1 MRSQTAFLPILSRLT
16 RGLLTRHFLALN
28 PLVLSLLV
36 LNFLVGPAIARVD
49 QRGTWQ
55 AKVPAKDRDRGN
67 PLPDDSQVIDA
78 GAKIFARNCASC
90 HGKDACGSGRR
101 PSLRTPRVQ
110 TATDGE
116 LQWLLRN
123 GSIAQ
128 GMPSWS
134 RLPEVQRW
142 QLVRYLHSLP
152 PADPDQSR

>member
-1 MRSQTAFLPILSRLT
+1 MKWPIASLPLRS
-16 RGLLTRHFLALN
+16 FLALN
-28 PLVLSLLV
+28 LLAPSLLV
-36 LNFLVGPAIARVD
+36 LTLLVAPAIARAD
-49 QRGTWQ
+49 QRGTWL
-55 AKVPAKDRDRGN
+55 AKVPAKDRDRPN
-67 PLPDDSQVIDA
+67 PLSNDPQANDA

-90 HGKDACGSGRR
+90 HGKDARGTGRR

-116 LQWLLRN
+116 LQWLLHN

-134 RLPEVQRW
+134 SLPEVQRW

-152 PADPDQSR
+152 LEPGQSR